1 MYQFE
6 KLDVWKESLVII
18 EEVYTL
24 VSKFPNEERF
34 ALTDQIKRAVVSI
47 SLNIAEGR
55 GSSNDKEFVRFL
67 NISLASLF
75 EVVAGLKIAIR
86 LGYIIEEET
95 ELVLENINVEAAKIK
110 KLINTLK
117 IDRG

>member
-18 EEVYTL
+18 KEVYAL

-34 ALTDQIKRAVVSI
+34 ALTDQIKRAVVSV

-67 NISLASLF
+67 NIALASLF
-75 EVVAGLKIAIR
+75 EVVAGLKIAIS
-86 LGYIIEEET
+86 LGYLLEEDT
-95 ELVLENINVEAAKIK
+95 ESVLEKTNIEGAKIK
-110 KLINTLK
+110 KLINTIK
-117 IDRG
+117 MDRG

>member
-6 KLDVWKESLVII
+6 KLDIWKDSLII
-18 EEVYTL
+18 VKEVYCL
-24 VSKFPNEERF
+24 VSKLPVDERF
-34 ALTDQIKRAVVSI
+34 ALTDQMKRAVTSV

-75 EVVAGLKIAIR
+75 EVVAALKIAVD
-86 LGYIIEEET
+86 LSYLSET
-95 ELVLENINVEAAKIK
+95 DIKPVLEKIDIQGAKTK

-117 IDRG
+117 